1 MEEEVELTAHERG
14 KLSKDCPCYNII
26 MTVDHLGL

>member
-1 MEEEVELTAHERG
+1 MEEVELTTHERG

-26 MTVDHLGL
+26 MTVDL